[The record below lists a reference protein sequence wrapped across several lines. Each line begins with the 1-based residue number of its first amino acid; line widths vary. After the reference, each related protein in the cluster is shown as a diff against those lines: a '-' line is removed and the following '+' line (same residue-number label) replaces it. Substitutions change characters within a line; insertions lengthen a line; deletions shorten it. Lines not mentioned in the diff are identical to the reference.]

1 MLLSCSKNVIWR
13 LDSFWW
19 LTLCVLPFHCSEVL
33 QGVRNQLW
41 RGTRHIPE
49 AKMGFA
55 LLNGSCNGQTPSALS
70 TLAFR
75 EQRGSGIL
83 GWIHQAG
90 VCSLSTGSYGMAQ
103 PLFCRWGDYA
113 MCHKVSFI
121 HHLLPQEAAAEW
133 DVPSKHVK
141 ALTRSSVSRKGG
153 PEHDAQDLSY
163 SVVMKGTPV
172 LSEPSLAWKPLQ
184 PSGVHWALSNPHQN
198 PLKTRL
204 EVLSLTDQLLTVEK
218 KKGNL

>member
-75 EQRGSGIL
+75 EQRVGFWDEYIRL
-83 GWIHQAG
+83 GCAH
-90 VCSLSTGSYGMAQ
+90 LAQ
-103 PLFCRWGDYA
+103 GA
-113 MCHKVSFI
+113 M
-121 HHLLPQEAAAEW
+121 EW
-133 DVPSKHVK
+133 
-141 ALTRSSVSRKGG
+141 
-153 PEHDAQDLSY
+153 
-163 SVVMKGTPV
+163 
-172 LSEPSLAWKPLQ
+172 
-184 PSGVHWALSNPHQN
+184 
-198 PLKTRL
+198 
-204 EVLSLTDQLLTVEK
+204 LSLYSADGAIMPCATRCHSYTTYYPRKLLQNETSPQSMSK
-218 KKGNL
+218 L